1 LDGGIGSK
9 VRIVPGLGTFV
20 NRIWRWADR
29 FRKDSAMTRPFMI
42 LVAIAAIAMPFASAC
57 PQGQTFALRPA
68 SPNVTVT
75 KDVEY
80 GRSDTVALRMDVYR
94 SVGSS
99 GTSPTLIFYNH
110 ATGADRRWFFYD
122 AWARAAAS
130 RGLVAIVFDLRFGS
144 EASDFQALMGYLTS
158 RGATVGV
165 NKDAIAL
172 YAGSGNVFSA
182 FPLVEDPKLTTV
194 KAAVMYYG
202 EAPITEF
209 RRDLPVLYVRAGLD
223 RPSVNEAIVKLAALA
238 VAQNAPVTLV
248 NHASGYHGFEMFN
261 DDDATRE
268 VMEQTIA
275 FVRRA
280 TSPAF
285 QAAIHRGVPEATAA
299 GHVQVRDF
307 AKAVP
312 IYADLVAAR
321 PDDSRLRLSYGEALL
336 GNAQYA
342 EACGELEKLKGK
354 GLGPRDLGLPAAR
367 ACMLKGDADAAM
379 GWLKT
384 IPTRFLPP
392 DVQSDTV
399 FAPLKWRE
407 DFRALFASRKGA
419 N

>member
-1 LDGGIGSK
+1 
-9 VRIVPGLGTFV
+9 VARIPGLVSFIKW
-20 NRIWRWADR
+20 IWRPAPGAE
-29 FRKDSAMTRPFMI
+29 KDSAMTRSLSV
-42 LVAIAAIAMPFASAC
+42 LVACAALLTPFASARA
-57 PQGQTFALRPA
+57 QGQTFALRPA
-68 SPNVTVT
+68 SPNITVT

-94 SVGSS
+94 SAGST
-99 GTSPTLIFYNH
+99 GASPTLIFFNH

-130 RGLVAIVFDLRFGS
+130 RGLTAIVFDLRFGS
-144 EASDFQALMGYLTS
+144 EASDFQALMTYLTS
-158 RGATVGV
+158 RGASVGV

-172 YAGSGNVFSA
+172 YAGSGNVFTA

-202 EAPITEF
+202 EAPVTEF

-238 VAQNAPVTLV
+238 VSQNAPVTLV

-285 QAAIHRGVPEATAA
+285 QAAIRRGVPEATAA

-307 AKAVP
+307 GKAVP
-312 IYADLVAAR
+312 IYANLVAAR
-321 PDDSRLRLSYGEALL
+321 PDDARLRLSYGEALL
-336 GNAQYA
+336 GNAQYT

-379 GWLKT
+379 SWLKT

-392 DVQSDTV
+392 DVQNDTV
-399 FAPLKWRE
+399 FAALKTRE
-407 DFRALFASRKGA
+407 DFRALFLAR
-419 N
+419 

>member
-1 LDGGIGSK
+1 MS
-9 VRIVPGLGTFV
+9 
-20 NRIWRWADR
+20 
-29 FRKDSAMTRPFMI
+29 
-42 LVAIAAIAMPFASAC
+42 
-57 PQGQTFALRPA
+57 
-68 SPNVTVT
+68 
-75 KDVEY
+75 
-80 GRSDTVALRMDVYR
+80 
-94 SVGSS
+94 
-99 GTSPTLIFYNH
+99 
-110 ATGADRRWFFYD
+110 
-122 AWARAAAS
+122 
-130 RGLVAIVFDLRFGS
+130 
-144 EASDFQALMGYLTS
+144 YLSS
-158 RGATVGV
+158 RGASVGV
-165 NKDAIAL
+165 NKDAIAV
-172 YAGSGNVFSA
+172 YAGSGNVFTA
-182 FPLVEDPKLTTV
+182 LPLVEDPTLTAV

-223 RPSVNEAIVKLAALA
+223 RPSVNAEISKLAALA

-285 QAAIHRGVPEATAA
+285 QAAIRRGVPEATAA

-321 PDDSRLRLSYGEALL
+321 PDDARLRLSYGEALL

-379 GWLKT
+379 AWLKT

-392 DVQSDTV
+392 NVQDEAV
-399 FAPLKWRE
+399 FAPLKSRE
-407 DFRALFASRKGA
+407 DFRALFPAR
-419 N
+419 

>member
-1 LDGGIGSK
+1 MPSRWLFNWTAGSTRRFVSVGIK
-9 VRIVPGLGTFV
+9 W
-20 NRIWRWADR
+20 IWRPADGAA
-29 FRKDSAMTRPFMI
+29 KDSAMTRSLTA
-42 LVAIAAIAMPFASAC
+42 LVACAALAAPFASART
-57 PQGQTFALRPA
+57 QEQKFALRPA
-68 SPNVTVT
+68 SPNVAVT

-94 SVGSS
+94 SGGSS
-99 GTSPTLIFYNH
+99 GTGPTLIFFNH
-110 ATGADRRWFFYD
+110 GTGADRRWFFYD

-144 EASDFQALMGYLTS
+144 EASDFRALMSYLSS
-158 RGATVGV
+158 RGASVGV
-165 NKDAIAL
+165 NKDAIAV
-172 YAGSGNVFSA
+172 YAGSGNVFTA
-182 FPLVEDPKLTTV
+182 LPLVEDPTLTAV

-202 EAPITEF
+202 DAPITEF

-223 RPSVNEAIVKLAALA
+223 RPSVNAEISKLAALA

-285 QAAIHRGVPEATAA
+285 QAAIRRGVPEATAA

-321 PDDSRLRLSYGEALL
+321 PDDARLRLSYGEALL

-379 GWLKT
+379 AWLKT

-392 DVQSDTV
+392 NVQDEAV
-399 FAPLKWRE
+399 FAPLKSRE
-407 DFRALFASRKGA
+407 DFRALFPAR
-419 N
+419 

>member
-1 LDGGIGSK
+1 MPSRWLFNWTAGSTRRFVSVGIK
-9 VRIVPGLGTFV
+9 W
-20 NRIWRWADR
+20 IWRPADGAA
-29 FRKDSAMTRPFMI
+29 KDSAMTRSLTA
-42 LVAIAAIAMPFASAC
+42 LVACAALAAPFASART
-57 PQGQTFALRPA
+57 QEQKFALRPA
-68 SPNVTVT
+68 SPNVAVT

-94 SVGSS
+94 SGGSS
-99 GTSPTLIFYNH
+99 GTGPTLIFFNH
-110 ATGADRRWFFYD
+110 GTGADRRWFFYD

-144 EASDFQALMGYLTS
+144 EASDFRALMSYLSS
-158 RGATVGV
+158 RGASVGV
-165 NKDAIAL
+165 NKDAIAV
-172 YAGSGNVFSA
+172 YAGSGNVFTA
-182 FPLVEDPKLTTV
+182 LPLVEDPTLTAV

-202 EAPITEF
+202 DAPITEF

-223 RPSVNEAIVKLAALA
+223 RPSVNAEISKLAALA
-238 VAQNAPVTLV
+238 VAQNAPVMLV

-285 QAAIHRGVPEATAA
+285 QAAIRRGVPEATAA

-321 PDDSRLRLSYGEALL
+321 PDDARLRLSYGEALL

-379 GWLKT
+379 AWLKT

-392 DVQSDTV
+392 NVQDEAV
-399 FAPLKWRE
+399 FAPLKSRE
-407 DFRALFASRKGA
+407 DFLALFPAR
-419 N
+419 